1 MDARKVVSPKSN
13 VSHVEVI
20 YDNGEFAI
28 AALQWNKKNRIAIR
42 WNGSGDSLGYPQS
55 HSHPTWFVIPKEV
68 ALGMA
73 AFQFAMEALRQADRN
88 DTSPYTEKIKEL
100 REVLENHFKEQG

>member
-42 WNGSGDSLGYPQS
+42 WNGSSDSLGYPQS
-55 HSHPTWFVIPKEV
+55 HSHPTWVVIPKEI
-68 ALGMA
+68 ALA
-73 AFQFAMEALRQADRN
+73 YAQNLKNTRMESVIRASSDE
-88 DTSPYTEKIKEL
+88 PF
-100 REVLENHFKEQG
+100 V

>member
-28 AALQWNKKNRIAIR
+28 AALRWNKKNRIAIR
-42 WNGSGDSLGYPQS
+42 WNGARARRGFRKG
-55 HSHPTWFVIPKEV
+55 
-68 ALGMA
+68 ALFGA
-73 AFQFAMEALRQADRN
+73 VR
-88 DTSPYTEKIKEL
+88 
-100 REVLENHFKEQG
+100 

>member
-1 MDARKVVSPKSN
+1 MDAKKVVSPKSN
-13 VSHVEVI
+13 ASHVEVI

-42 WNGSGDSLGYPQS
+42 WNGSGDDSLGYPQS

-68 ALGMA
+68 ALA
-73 AFQFAMEALRQADRN
+73 YAQNLKNTQMESIIRASSDE
-88 DTSPYTEKIKEL
+88 PF
-100 REVLENHFKEQG
+100 V

>member
-1 MDARKVVSPKSN
+1 MDARKVVSPKSK

-42 WNGSGDSLGYPQS
+42 WNGSSDSLGYPQS
-55 HSHPTWFVIPKEV
+55 HSHSTWFVIPKEV
-68 ALGMA
+68 ALA
-73 AFQFAMEALRQADRN
+73 YAQNLKNTQMESVIRASSDE
-88 DTSPYTEKIKEL
+88 PF
-100 REVLENHFKEQG
+100 V

>member
-42 WNGSGDSLGYPQS
+42 WNGSGDDSLGYP
-55 HSHPTWFVIPKEV
+55 
-68 ALGMA
+68 
-73 AFQFAMEALRQADRN
+73 
-88 DTSPYTEKIKEL
+88 
-100 REVLENHFKEQG
+100 